1 MNTRRLKMIEIIIF
15 LWIIWP
21 IMAGSIAYSKGRNWF
36 GWALLG
42 VLIGL
47 FGVIWVAALPAI
59 EDGR

>member
-1 MNTRRLKMIEIIIF
+1 MIEIIIF

-21 IMAGSIAYSKGRNWF
+21 IMAGSIAYSKNRNWF